1 MRLSEFD
8 LSPEKDYIS
17 IKGYWWNKDESKYP
31 NNSSLTNQIQF
42 SIIRNG
48 IWHNPNFHGELLKFI
63 KLDDENI
70 YWHQLG
76 YGCQKLD
83 AFDYANYDFT
93 SEVEVNKICAVIP
106 FQKKNLKFLGRK
118 KFDYSHSRGTV
129 QGSFHHTYCCR
140 PIDRKSHGLQ
150 IPGFDYCAN

>member
-17 IKGYWWNKDESKYP
+17 IKGYWWNKDESKEP

-48 IWHNPNFHGELLKFI
+48 IWHNPNHHGELLKFI

-70 YWHQLG
+70 YWHQFG
-76 YGCQKLD
+76 FKCQKLD

-93 SEVEVNKICAVIP
+93 SKVQVNKICDVIS
-106 FQKKNLKFLGRK
+106 FQKR
-118 KFDYSHSRGTV
+118 S
-129 QGSFHHTYCCR
+129 
-140 PIDRKSHGLQ
+140 
-150 IPGFDYCAN
+150 